1 MKMKQ
6 FFHLTFIFLIIAC
19 LAHSAGAITD
29 LEKRWHAAPISSDNQ
44 YIAVMYNR

>member
-29 LEKRWHAAPISSDNQ
+29 QKRWNGPLATDNNL
-44 YIAVMYNR
+44 IAIAYHR

>member
-6 FFHLTFIFLIIAC
+6 FFHLTFVFLILAC

-29 LEKRWHAAPISSDNQ
+29 QKRWNAPLAVDNHH
-44 YIAVMYNR
+44 IALVSIR